1 MGLPCR
7 RHCCRRGGLLPHL
20 FTLTSLKSQIRDL
33 KLQSG
38 GIFSVAL
45 IRHDALKRRAR
56 AFTRNPALRCPD
68 FPLRIHSARFNP
80 HLQRTR
86 SEGLAPKLAAGTYGI
101 GPQKQGS
108 SPPPHPGNGGP
119 FHSRVASAYFSK
131 NTMRPHWSQVVSSSS
146 LRACTSM
153 CVGTFKWQPPHLL
166 PVIATQTGCPG
177 LTAMRS

>member
-33 KLQSG
+33 EFQSG

-45 IRHDALKRRAR
+45 IRHGALKRRAR

-68 FPLRIHSARFNP
+68 FPLPIRPVRFHP

-86 SEGLAPKLAAGTYGI
+86 SEDLAPKLAARTYGI
-101 GPQKQGS
+101 GLQKQGS
-108 SPPPHPGNGGP
+108 SPPPHPGNDGP
-119 FHSRVASAYFSK
+119 SRAQSTNPYFSK
-131 NTMRPHWSQVVSSSS
+131 KTMRPHWSQVVSSSS

-153 CVGTFKWQPPHLL
+153 CVGTFRWQPPHLL